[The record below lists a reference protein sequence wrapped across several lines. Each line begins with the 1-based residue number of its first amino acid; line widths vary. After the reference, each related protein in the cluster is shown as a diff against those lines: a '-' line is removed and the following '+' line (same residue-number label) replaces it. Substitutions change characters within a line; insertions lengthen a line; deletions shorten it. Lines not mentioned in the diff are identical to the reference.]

1 MSYPSKDDF
10 EQTLQVA
17 EFASLRAENRRQYEF
32 KIFISYV
39 TLLVL
44 GIYKGDQI
52 EVSNDEVF
60 YGWCVL
66 VLLFVMHCLYI
77 SWTFSL
83 SVAMRND
90 SERRNFYLE
99 KAQYISVSLLKK
111 YGKPIC
117 RKMKSEYCQLPP
129 NEYKIKRVPNVFR
142 AFGHGDQIWINY
154 AVAFQVVLP
163 TIILSLLVHVL
174 FKELCAV
181 WHRTAVIL
189 IPVLPFLLIA
199 IFTGCRKK
207 GEKRNEGHKTA

>member
-1 MSYPSKDDF
+1 MILNRPLKSLSLQQREVRTEDSMSLKF
-10 EQTLQVA
+10 
-17 EFASLRAENRRQYEF
+17 
-32 KIFISYV
+32 FISYV

-44 GIYKGDQI
+44 GIYKDDQI
-52 EVSNDEVF
+52 EISNDAVF

-111 YGKPIC
+111 FGAPIC
-117 RKMKSEYCQLPP
+117 RKMKSEYCQLFP
-129 NEYKIKRVPNVFR
+129 NEKKIKRVPNVFR

-154 AVAFQVVLP
+154 AVAFQVVQLYYLYLDMFYLKNYVQYG
-163 TIILSLLVHVL
+163 TEQLLY
-174 FKELCAV
+174 
-181 WHRTAVIL
+181 
-189 IPVLPFLLIA
+189 
-199 IFTGCRKK
+199 
-207 GEKRNEGHKTA
+207 

>member
-1 MSYPSKDDF
+1 MSHPSKDDF
-10 EQTLQVA
+10 EQTLKIA
-17 EFASLRAENRRQYEF
+17 EFAAERGENRRQYEF

-111 YGKPIC
+111 FGAPIC
-117 RKMKSEYCQLPP
+117 RKMKSEYCQLSP
-129 NEYKIKRVPNVFR
+129 NENKIKRVPNVFR

-163 TIILSLLVHVL
+163 TIILSLLGHVL

-199 IFTGCRKK
+199 IFTCCRKK
-207 GEKRNEGHKTA
+207 KRKTQ